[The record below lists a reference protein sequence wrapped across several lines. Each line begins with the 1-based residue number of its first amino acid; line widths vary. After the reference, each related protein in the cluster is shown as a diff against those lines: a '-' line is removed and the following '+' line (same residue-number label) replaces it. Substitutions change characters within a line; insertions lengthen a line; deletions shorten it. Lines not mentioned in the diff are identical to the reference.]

1 MDLRRQTVAVTGA
14 GGMVGR
20 HVVVALNKSGLN
32 CLPIG
37 RQQWDLRNWKN
48 VEELDEIFGASSSVV
63 HAGAIVP
70 ISGQTVSSQDLFDA
84 NIRASLCL
92 GEWCAARDRSL
103 VLISGATVY
112 ESPFAIGIKETAPL
126 TTRPGSGLYGLTKLL
141 AEQVLGPSVA
151 AGLRLAVLRPSSVY
165 GAGIPE
171 SRMIGSLLVK
181 ASKGHDIELMPPI
194 SEKINLLH
202 AGDLADAVLRVLRA
216 GAWDTFNVAAAEA
229 CSVADIAQTCVSL
242 VGKGRV
248 ISPPDGDVQPTT
260 RYQLDCSKAAATF
273 QFRPSIDL
281 VEGLRRTW
289 LNQF

>member
-1 MDLRRQTVAVTGA
+1 MALRQQTVAVTGA
-14 GGMVGR
+14 AGMVGR
-20 HVVVALNKSGLN
+20 HVVAALNKSEFS

-48 VEELDEIFGASSSVV
+48 VAELDEIFGTSSSVV

-70 ISGQTVSSQDLFDA
+70 VSGQTVSSGDLFDA

-112 ESPFAIGIKETAPL
+112 ASPFAIGIKETAPL
-126 TTRPGSGLYGLTKLL
+126 TTRPLSGLYGLTKLL
-141 AEQVLGPSVA
+141 AEQVLGPSIA

-165 GAGIPE
+165 GAGIPS
-171 SRMIGSLLVK
+171 SRMIGSLL
-181 ASKGHDIELMPPI
+181 ARAAKGDDIELMPPI
-194 SEKINLLH
+194 DEKINLLH
-202 AGDLADAVLRVLRA
+202 AADLADAVVRVLEA

-229 CSVADIAQTCVSL
+229 SSVADIARACVSV

-248 ISPPDGDVQPTT
+248 ISPPDGRGQPTT

-273 QFRPSIDL
+273 HFRQNICL

-289 LNQF
+289 LNEF